1 MLQFKC
7 VSSLNVFVTNKID
20 TTLILLLG
28 LEELVFVIELE

>member
-7 VSSLNVFVTNKID
+7 VPSLNVFVTNKIY
-20 TTLILLLG
+20 TTLILLFG